1 MQLLEARGVPVRIE
15 FVFDPLTAGPAV
27 NVPEQKLAQIIR
39 VPNAKRA
46 GAVGLGTPLASG
58 KLKLRRRHP
67 GGVVQTLGDR
77 SLRFTES
84 DEDLTIPLGAA
95 LGVLG
100 KRSQTPFA
108 EVPEERLQE
117 QEVRIHLRNITDTE
131 VEAKVVERPWG
142 KWEIPS
148 ASDEFKTVEK
158 DKIEFLKR
166 IPAKGKAE
174 IAYVLQIAY

>member
-1 MQLLEARGVPVRIE
+1 MAWGFEYDGRYCLLIG
-15 FVFDPLTAGPAV
+15 FDV
-27 NVPEQKLAQIIR
+27 
-39 VPNAKRA
+39 
-46 GAVGLGTPLASG
+46 
-58 KLKLRRRHP
+58 
-67 GGVVQTLGDR
+67 
-77 SLRFTES
+77 
-84 DEDLTIPLGAA
+84 
-95 LGVLG
+95 
-100 KRSQTPFA
+100 
-108 EVPEERLQE
+108 
-117 QEVRIHLRNITDTE
+117 